1 MIDIPPDAPFT
12 HLKIQ
17 TDEFGMVRTLP
28 EIDGVPSPDIL
39 RMTLV
44 LSSDRPA
51 IALVEFAPQIEFE
64 GAVQVVQ
71 VIPEGDRS

>member
-12 HLKIQ
+12 HIKVQ
-17 TDEFGMVRTLP
+17 TDEFGMVRSMP
-28 EIDGVPSPDIL
+28 EIDGTPSPDVI

-51 IALVEFAPQIEFE
+51 IALVEFASGIEFE

-71 VIPEGDRS
+71 VIPEGDPS